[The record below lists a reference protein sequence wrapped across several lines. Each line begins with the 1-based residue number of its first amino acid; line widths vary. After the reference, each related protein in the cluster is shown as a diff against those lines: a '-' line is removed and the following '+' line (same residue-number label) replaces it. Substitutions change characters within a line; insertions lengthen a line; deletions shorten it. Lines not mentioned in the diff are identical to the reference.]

1 MDVKIIKE
9 LGVLSETNSGWQ
21 KIIAIV
27 KWGDGKP
34 KFDIRSWSQDREKCS
49 KGVTLTYEE
58 AELLSDLL
66 NDKLDEVESEVV

>member
-34 KFDIRSWSQDREKCS
+34 KLDIRSWSQDREKCS